1 MEAYTELKKKQMKN
15 LMLLTITLMM
25 SFTSFSQSVTDSTTI
40 QLKKPIVKLV
50 IKDLIKGDAAKK
62 EVVVFNDIIKQQQ
75 IQLFKKDTIILT
87 LNKQIVNFESIIS
100 TKSNQT
106 NLAQELNAELE
117 KALKKQKRR
126 TFLYKVGTGVGAVVT
141 LLLLA
146 K

>member
-141 LLLLA
+141 LILLA

>member
-1 MEAYTELKKKQMKN
+1 MEAYTELKKKQMRN

-40 QLKKPIVKLV
+40 RLKKPIVKLV

-75 IQLFKKDTIILT
+75 LQLFKKDTIILT

-106 NLAQELNAELE
+106 NLAQELNSELE
-117 KALKKQKRR
+117 KAFKKQKRR
-126 TFLYKVGTGVGAVVT
+126 TFLYKVGTGVGAVAT

>member
-1 MEAYTELKKKQMKN
+1 MEAYTELKKKQMRN

-100 TKSNQT
+100 TRSNQT

-126 TFLYKVGTGVGAVVT
+126 TFFYKVGTGVGAVAT

>member
-1 MEAYTELKKKQMKN
+1 MEVYTELKKKQMKN

-25 SFTSFSQSVTDSTTI
+25 SFTSFSQTVTDSTTI
-40 QLKKPIVKLV
+40 RLKKPIVKLV

-62 EVVVFNDIIKQQQ
+62 EVVVFNDIIKQQE
-75 IQLFKKDTIILT
+75 IQLFKKDTIIFT
-87 LNKQIVNFESIIS
+87 LNSKITNFETIIS

-106 NLAQELNAELE
+106 LLAQELNAELE

-126 TFLYKVGTGVGAVVT
+126 TFLYKVGTGVGAVAT
-141 LLLLA
+141 LLLLV

>member
-62 EVVVFNDIIKQQQ
+62 EVVVFNDIIKQQE
-75 IQLFKKDTIILT
+75 IQLTTKDTIIST
-87 LNKQIVNFESIIS
+87 LDLKVINLESIIS
-100 TKSNQT
+100 DKSKQT
-106 NLAQELNAELE
+106 ILAQDLNAELE
-117 KALKKQKRR
+117 KALKRQKRR
-126 TFLYKVGTGVGAVVT
+126 TFIYKVGTGVGAVLALI
-141 LLLLA
+141 LLS

>member
-1 MEAYTELKKKQMKN
+1 MKN

-141 LLLLA
+141 LILLA

>member
-1 MEAYTELKKKQMKN
+1 MEAYTELKKKQMRN

-40 QLKKPIVKLV
+40 RLKKPIVKLV

-75 IQLFKKDTIILT
+75 LQLFKKDTIILT

-126 TFLYKVGTGVGAVVT
+126 TFLYKVGTGVGAVAT
-141 LLLLA
+141 LLSLA

>member
-1 MEAYTELKKKQMKN
+1 MEAYTELKKKQMRN

>member
-1 MEAYTELKKKQMKN
+1 MKN

-62 EVVVFNDIIKQQQ
+62 EVVVFNDIIKQQE
-75 IQLFKKDTIILT
+75 IQLTTKDTIIST
-87 LNKQIVNFESIIS
+87 LDLKVINLESIIS
-100 TKSNQT
+100 DKSKQT
-106 NLAQELNAELE
+106 ILAQDLNAELE
-117 KALKKQKRR
+117 KALKRQKRR
-126 TFLYKVGTGVGAVVT
+126 TFVYKVGTGVGAV
-141 LLLLA
+141 LALILLA

>member
-1 MEAYTELKKKQMKN
+1 MKN

-62 EVVVFNDIIKQQQ
+62 EVVVFNDIIKQQE
-75 IQLFKKDTIILT
+75 IQLTTKDTIIST
-87 LNKQIVNFESIIS
+87 LDLKVINLESIIS
-100 TKSNQT
+100 DKSKQT
-106 NLAQELNAELE
+106 ILAQDLNAELE
-117 KALKKQKRR
+117 KALKRQKRR
-126 TFLYKVGTGVGAVVT
+126 TFIYKVGTGVGAVLALI
-141 LLLLA
+141 LLS

>member
-1 MEAYTELKKKQMKN
+1 MEAYTELKKKQMKD

-141 LLLLA
+141 LILLA

>member
-1 MEAYTELKKKQMKN
+1 MEVYTELKKKQMKN

-25 SFTSFSQSVTDSTTI
+25 SFTSFSQNVTDSTTI
-40 QLKKPIVKLV
+40 QLKRPIVKLV

-62 EVVVFNDIIKQQQ
+62 EVVVFNDIIQQQ
-75 IQLFKKDTIILT
+75 SLQLFKKDTIIFT
-87 LNKQIVNFESIIS
+87 LNKQITNFETIIS

-106 NLAQELNAELE
+106 LLAQELNAELE

-141 LLLLA
+141 LILLA

>member
-1 MEAYTELKKKQMKN
+1 MEAYTELKKKQMRN

-40 QLKKPIVKLV
+40 RLKKPIVKLV

-75 IQLFKKDTIILT
+75 LQLFKKDTIILT

-126 TFLYKVGTGVGAVVT
+126 TFLYKVGTGVGAVAT

>member
-1 MEAYTELKKKQMKN
+1 MEAYTELKKKQMRN

-40 QLKKPIVKLV
+40 RLKKPIVKLV

-126 TFLYKVGTGVGAVVT
+126 TFFYKVGTGVGAVAT

>member
-40 QLKKPIVKLV
+40 RLKKPIVKLV

-75 IQLFKKDTIILT
+75 LQLFKKDTIILT

-126 TFLYKVGTGVGAVVT
+126 TFLYKVGTGVGAVAT

>member
-1 MEAYTELKKKQMKN
+1 MEVYTELKKKQMKN

-25 SFTSFSQSVTDSTTI
+25 SFTSFSQTVTDSTTI
-40 QLKKPIVKLV
+40 RLKKPIVKLV

-62 EVVVFNDIIKQQQ
+62 EVVVFNDIIKQQEL
-75 IQLFKKDTIILT
+75 QLFKKDTIIFT
-87 LNKQIVNFESIIS
+87 LNSKITNFETIIS

-106 NLAQELNAELE
+106 LLAQELNAELE

-126 TFLYKVGTGVGAVVT
+126 TFLYKVGTGVGAVAT
-141 LLLLA
+141 LLLLV

>member
-62 EVVVFNDIIKQQQ
+62 EVVVFTDIIKQQEIQ
-75 IQLFKKDTIILT
+75 IFTKDTIIST
-87 LNKQIVNFESIIS
+87 LDLKIINLESII
-100 TKSNQT
+100 TNKSNQT
-106 NLAQELNAELE
+106 TLSQELNVELE
-117 KALKKQKRR
+117 KALKRQKRR
-126 TFLYKVGTGVGAVVT
+126 TFVYKVGTGVGAVLALI
-141 LLLLA
+141 LLS

>member
-1 MEAYTELKKKQMKN
+1 MEVYTELKKKQMKN

-40 QLKKPIVKLV
+40 RLKKPIVKLV

-62 EVVVFNDIIKQQQ
+62 EVVVFNDIIKQQEL
-75 IQLFKKDTIILT
+75 QLLKKDTIILT
-87 LNKQIVNFESIIS
+87 LNSKITNFETIIS

-106 NLAQELNAELE
+106 LLAQELNAELE

-126 TFLYKVGTGVGAVVT
+126 TFIYKVGTGVGAV
-141 LLLLA
+141 LA
-146 K
+146 LILVAK

>member
-1 MEAYTELKKKQMKN
+1 MKN

-62 EVVVFNDIIKQQQ
+62 EVVVFNDIIKQQE

-100 TKSNQT
+100 TRSNQT

-141 LLLLA
+141 LILLA